1 MSQNETT
8 FVDEESFKSLV
19 CRRLLECGWMD
30 EVTMLCKEKLKDRL
44 SKGQT
49 IKSITEEDLFNDV
62 APDARRMLPDTI
74 KRELKV
80 KVQNKLLQTA
90 GYFDETDSES

>member
-1 MSQNETT
+1 MCN
-8 FVDEESFKSLV
+8 D
-19 CRRLLECGWMD
+19 
-30 EVTMLCKEKLKDRL
+30 
-44 SKGQT
+44 
-49 IKSITEEDLFNDV
+49 KSISVEK
-62 APDARRMLPDTI
+62 LPDTI

>member
-30 EVTMLCKEKLKDRL
+30 EVTMLCKEKLKERL

-49 IKSITEEDLFNDV
+49 VKSITEEDLFNDV
-62 APDARRMLPDTI
+62 APDARSITI
-74 KRELKV
+74 YVISTKYIY
-80 KVQNKLLQTA
+80 KLIN
-90 GYFDETDSES
+90 

>member
-1 MSQNETT
+1 
-8 FVDEESFKSLV
+8 
-19 CRRLLECGWMD
+19 MD
-30 EVTMLCKEKLKDRL
+30 EITMLCKEKLNDRL
-44 SKGQT
+44 SRGQT
-49 IKSITEEDLFNDV
+49 IKSISEDDLFNDI
-62 APDARRMLPDTI
+62 APDARSMTFCWPKINKLCVLMWLINTTTAVGKLPDTI

>member
-1 MSQNETT
+1 MPEVCVIVNLK
-8 FVDEESFKSLV
+8 FKNWIYTLFII
-19 CRRLLECGWMD
+19 
-30 EVTMLCKEKLKDRL
+30 EK
-44 SKGQT
+44 
-49 IKSITEEDLFNDV
+49 
-62 APDARRMLPDTI
+62 LPDTI

>member
-8 FVDEESFKSLV
+8 FVDEENFKSLV
-19 CRRLLECGWMD
+19 CRRLVECGWMD
-30 EVTMLCKEKLKDRL
+30 EVTMLCKEKLKNRL
-44 SKGQT
+44 SKGQAV
-49 IKSITEEDLFNDV
+49 KSITEEDLFNDV

>member
-1 MSQNETT
+1 
-8 FVDEESFKSLV
+8 
-19 CRRLLECGWMD
+19 
-30 EVTMLCKEKLKDRL
+30 
-44 SKGQT
+44 
-49 IKSITEEDLFNDV
+49 
-62 APDARRMLPDTI
+62 MLPDTI